1 MFING
6 RAGKGVGSTYY
17 DKALLDH
24 VPIVDSAHP
33 TLIVFHVMGS
43 HASYEDRYPKNET
56 YFSGGNN
63 HIDTYDNTI
72 LYTDQFLKQ
81 LYVKL
86 KKM

>member
-1 MFING
+1 MAGTADHQVFING

-43 HASYEDRYPKNET
+43 HASYEDRYPKMKPI
-56 YFSGGNN
+56 FLGA
-63 HIDTYDNTI
+63 TI
-72 LYTDQFLKQ
+72 ISIPMTTPSFIRTSS
-81 LYVKL
+81 
-86 KKM
+86 